1 MGGFMMEM
9 VKRFVCLSLLA
20 LVLSI
25 GSIPALA
32 AEKVDIN
39 TATVEQLVEVKGI
52 GEVLAKRIVEYRQAN
67 GDFKSLAELTQVK
80 GFGDKTLEKL
90 SPQLLLVKR

>member
-1 MGGFMMEM
+1 MMEM

-90 SPQLLLVKR
+90 SP